1 MSADNKVAIVTGSAR
16 GIGAACMREFAG
28 HGYSVIGLDVLAEGE
43 QVAQEIKKAGGDALF
58 LPCDVADEKRVAECV
73 GLIGEKYGRIDVLVN
88 NAGVVLV
95 KPFDQ
100 ITWDE
105 FQRTTNINL
114 GGHFL
119 LCKYVLPYMKR
130 QMGGSIVN
138 MGSVS
143 GHVGQTDHVM
153 YGATK
158 GAIIAMTRALAWE
171 LAPYNIRVNSISPG
185 SVDTPMLRGDIELE
199 SRRTSLPFESIK
211 HAREGE
217 QAFRRWADPSE
228 IARPIYFLASE
239 AASFVTGADWLVD
252 CGWVAK

>member
-1 MSADNKVAIVTGSAR
+1 MSADRKVVIVTGSAR
-16 GIGAACMREFAG
+16 GIGAATLREFAE
-28 HGYSVIGLDVLAEGE
+28 HAYATIGLDVLPEGE
-43 QVAQEIKKAGGDALF
+43 RVAKEINQNNGECNFML
-58 LPCDVADEKRVAECV
+58 CDVSDEARVAECIRLV
-73 GLIGEKYGRIDVLVN
+73 GEKYGRIDVLVN

-95 KPFDQ
+95 KSFDQ
-100 ITWDE
+100 ITWEE
-105 FQRTTNINL
+105 FQRTTEINL

-119 LCKYVLPYMKR
+119 MCKHVLPFMKAQR
-130 QMGGSIVN
+130 SGAIVN
-138 MGSVS
+138 MGSVA
-143 GHVGQTDHVM
+143 GHIGQTDHVM

-199 SRRTSLPFESIK
+199 SRRTGMPIETVRQE
-211 HAREGE
+211 REAE
-217 QAFRRWADPSE
+217 QAFKRWADPAE

>member
-1 MSADNKVAIVTGSAR
+1 MSDKEVVIISGSAR
-16 GIGAACMREFAG
+16 GIGAACLRVFAK
-28 HGYSVIGLDVLAEGE
+28 HNYSVIGLDILPEG
-43 QVAQEIKKAGGDALF
+43 QDITDEIKKEGGEALF
-58 LPCDVADEKRVAECV
+58 LPCDVAEEKQVAACV
-73 GLIGEKYGRIDVLVN
+73 DQVGEKYGHIDTLVN
-88 NAGVVLV
+88 NAGIVLV

-105 FQRTTNINL
+105 FRRTTDVNL

-119 LCKYVLPYMKR
+119 LCKYVIPYMKK
-130 QMGGSIVN
+130 QKKGVIVN

-185 SVDTPMLRGDIELE
+185 SVDTPMLRGDIDLE
-199 SRRTSLPFESIK
+199 SKRSGSPFAQVKKE
-211 HAREGE
+211 REAE
-217 QAFRRWADPSE
+217 QAMRRWAAPSE
-228 IARPIYFLASE
+228 IAEPIFFLASE
-239 AASFVTGADWLVD
+239 GASFVTGADWLVD
-252 CGWVAK
+252 SGWVAK

>member
-1 MSADNKVAIVTGSAR
+1 MADKKVVIVTGSAR
-16 GIGAACMREFAG
+16 GIGAACMRTFAR
-28 HGYSVIGLDVLAEGE
+28 HGFAAVGLDLLPEGRS
-43 QVAQEIKKAGGDALF
+43 VADEIGKAGGEALF
-58 LPCDVADEKRVAECV
+58 LACDVADEVQVAGCVEQVGKR
-73 GLIGEKYGRIDVLVN
+73 YGRVDVLVN

-100 ITWDE
+100 ITWEE
-105 FQRTTNINL
+105 FRRTIEINL

-119 LCKYVLPYMKR
+119 LCKYVLPFMK
-130 QMGGSIVN
+130 QQKSGAIVN

-143 GHVGQTDHVM
+143 GHVGQMDHVM

-185 SVDTPMLRGDIELE
+185 SVDTPMLRGDISLE
-199 SRRTSLPFESIK
+199 SNRTGVPFEAVK
-211 HAREGE
+211 KEREAE
-217 QAFRRWADPSE
+217 QAFKRWADPSE
-228 IARPIYFLASE
+228 IAEPIYFLASE
-239 AASFVTGADWLVD
+239 GASFVTGSDWLVD